1 MTLKQAPTQRPYSV
15 LVSRALKIVGIVVT
29 LAALLDILILPIPY
43 QLGDR
48 QWQINFAAQV
58 VDRGV
63 VPLVG
68 IALFLAGFWVDSVSG
83 ALTERKRLW
92 QDPRFWACVL
102 SSLLGLLFVLLFPL
116 HLNNVRLGNTEVIGQ
131 IDQQATQAQ
140 SELDTR
146 LQAEVQSQRQQIQQL
161 LGATDEQIQ
170 QLVSAGQLSQEQ
182 ANLIRQFKS
191 NPESLDPFLQQR
203 EEELRNQLQTQLGV
217 RKDEQQATIKTE
229 ALKSGLRVGIS
240 SLLLAIGFS
249 AVGWLGLRH
258 LAQR

>member
-1 MTLKQAPTQRPYSV
+1 MTLKQAPNQRPYSV

-29 LAALLDILILPIPY
+29 LAALIDILILPIPY
-43 QLGDR
+43 QIADR
-48 QWQINFAAQV
+48 QWQINFAAQM

-68 IALFLAGFWVDSVSG
+68 IVLFMAGFWVDSLSG
-83 ALTERKRLW
+83 ALAERKRLW

-131 IDQQATQAQ
+131 LDQQATQAQ
-140 SELDTR
+140 SELSTR
-146 LQAEVQSQRQQIQQL
+146 LQTEVQSQRQQIQQL

-170 QLVSAGQLSQEQ
+170 QLVSAGRLSQEQ
-182 ANLIRQFKS
+182 ANLVKQFKA
-191 NPESLDPFLQQR
+191 NPESLDTFLQQR
-203 EEELRNQLQTQLGV
+203 EGELRNQLQTELGV
-217 RKDEQQATIKTE
+217 RKEQQQSTIKTE

-249 AVGWLGLRH
+249 AVGWLGLRN